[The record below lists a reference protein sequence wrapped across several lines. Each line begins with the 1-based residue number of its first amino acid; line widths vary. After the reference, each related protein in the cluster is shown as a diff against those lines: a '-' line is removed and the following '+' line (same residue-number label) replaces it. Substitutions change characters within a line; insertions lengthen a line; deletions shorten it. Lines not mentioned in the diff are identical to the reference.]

1 MSRASNS
8 LRLSDVIATPIKL
21 KYTASYNECTLEE
34 FGITVLT
41 GVNGPVT
48 ITGSIPQE
56 TLNYRS
62 VKQLYY
68 ANVLTGSYL
77 TTTSSFDVSIQSTA
91 ASGTFDS
98 DNRYF
103 PTQSGGTV
111 RILSIPRGVFGE
123 KISRHSFS
131 MTSSAYRIV
140 DDGNGNLVDV
150 LNSPVGVNIGNII
163 YPQGMV
169 IITNSD
175 YLEIFPYPPVA
186 YNDSASFKTGDS
198 PKLVN
203 ILANDDPGT
212 GTLLTSSVVLFD
224 GDVALFTNNLNGT
237 VTLNTT
243 DVGTYTTYYTVQS
256 QIPDPCP
263 MTSNSASITV
273 TVTSSDCALAGTLVV
288 PPTTT
293 TTSTTT
299 STTTVTPTTTTSTT
313 TVPPTTTTT
322 TTSTTTTTTT
332 AACTNVLNP
341 SIYGGV
347 DIDAACA
354 NTSSR
359 GADAYAC
366 LFPPFI
372 GFAIGTQWFLDEART
387 IPYPT
392 GSYAVHNPSLSNDN
406 TWVIFGSGGIVQSTG
421 SCVPPT
427 TTTSTTTSTTTVAP
441 TTTSTTTSTTTV
453 PPTTTSTTTVAPTT
467 TSTTTST
474 TTVPP
479 TTTSTTTST
488 TTPEPTT
495 TTTSTTTS
503 TTTPPPTTTTTSTTT
518 STTTASGQLNVYSK
532 YLNTAPPGNLQYSIN
547 LGTNI
552 NAGPVTTTSCDYMFT
567 ISGLQIGDSV
577 DFTNTATFSI
587 GGSTSACP
595 DGPGGFGC
603 VFSYSV
609 LSTGPQNVYITID
622 GANSC

>member
-34 FGITVLT
+34 YGITVLT

-62 VKQLYY
+62 VRQLYY

-77 TTTSSFDVSIQSTA
+77 ATTSSFDVSIQSTA

-186 YNDSASFKTGDS
+186 YNDSASFATTFT
-198 PKLVN
+198 PKVVD

-212 GTLLTSSVVLFD
+212 GTLIDSSVTLFG
-224 GDVALFTNNLNGT
+224 GDVSLFTNNLDGT

-243 DVGTYTTYYTVQS
+243 DPGTYTTYYTVQS

-273 TVTSSDCALAGTLVV
+273 NVTTSTTTTTTTVPPTTTTTSTTTTTTTV

-299 STTTVTPTTTTSTT
+299 STTTP
-313 TVPPTTTTT
+313 PPTTTTT
-322 TTSTTTTTTT
+322 TS
-332 AACTNVLNP
+332 
-341 SIYGGV
+341 
-347 DIDAACA
+347 
-354 NTSSR
+354 
-359 GADAYAC
+359 
-366 LFPPFI
+366 
-372 GFAIGTQWFLDEART
+372 
-387 IPYPT
+387 
-392 GSYAVHNPSLSNDN
+392 
-406 TWVIFGSGGIVQSTG
+406 
-421 SCVPPT
+421 
-427 TTTSTTTSTTTVAP
+427 
-441 TTTSTTTSTTTV
+441 
-453 PPTTTSTTTVAPTT
+453 
-467 TSTTTST
+467 
-474 TTVPP
+474 
-479 TTTSTTTST
+479 TSTTTST
-488 TTPEPTT
+488 TTPPPTTT

-518 STTTASGQLNVYSK
+518 STTTGAFFYYSLRKFDCNNNCNRLEPDVVGRSSIALSTSDGLYYKVGSFTYQAQTEVSGPTYNVDLDGAPSDADCT
-532 YLNTAPPGNLQYSIN
+532 TAC
-547 LGTNI
+547 GTST
-552 NAGPVTTTSCDYMFT
+552 TTTSTTTSTTTAAPTTTSTTTSTTTAAPATTTSTTTSTTTPEPTTTTTSTTTSTTTTASLSKFT
-567 ISGLQIGDSV
+567 ISAGQLIG
-577 DFTNTATFSI
+577 T
-587 GGSTSACP
+587 GGSCALPLITDVYCNAANILGTLSKIFYI
-595 DGPGGFGC
+595 DPGGTTPFAGNPSDEYGIILDATPALIRI
-603 VFSYSV
+603 VE
-609 LSTGPQNVYITID
+609 ID
-622 GANSC
+622 GSGQCTNVSNCY

>member
-34 FGITVLT
+34 YGITVLT

-77 TTTSSFDVSIQSTA
+77 STTSSFDVSIQSTA

-140 DDGNGNLVDV
+140 DDGNGNLIDV
-150 LNSPVGVNIGNII
+150 LNSPVGINIGNII

-186 YNDSASFKTGDS
+186 YNDSASFATTFT
-198 PKLVN
+198 PKVVD

-212 GTLLTSSVVLFD
+212 GTLLTSSVVLFG
-224 GDVALFTNNLNGT
+224 GDVSLFTNNLDGT

-243 DVGTYTTYYTVQS
+243 DPGIYTTYYTVQS

-273 TVTSSDCALAGTLVV
+273 NVTTSTTTTTTTVPPTTTTTSTTTTTTTV

-299 STTTVTPTTTTSTT
+299 STTT
-313 TVPPTTTTT
+313 
-322 TTSTTTTTTT
+322 
-332 AACTNVLNP
+332 
-341 SIYGGV
+341 
-347 DIDAACA
+347 
-354 NTSSR
+354 
-359 GADAYAC
+359 
-366 LFPPFI
+366 
-372 GFAIGTQWFLDEART
+372 
-387 IPYPT
+387 
-392 GSYAVHNPSLSNDN
+392 
-406 TWVIFGSGGIVQSTG
+406 
-421 SCVPPT
+421 
-427 TTTSTTTSTTTVAP
+427 AP
-441 TTTSTTTSTTTV
+441 
-453 PPTTTSTTTVAPTT
+453 
-467 TSTTTST
+467 
-474 TTVPP
+474 
-479 TTTSTTTST
+479 
-488 TTPEPTT
+488 PTT

-518 STTTASGQLNVYSK
+518 STTT
-532 YLNTAPPGNLQYSIN
+532 PPP
-547 LGTNI
+547 TTT
-552 NAGPVTTTSCDYMFT
+552 TTTSTTTSTTTLACQ
-567 ISGLQIGDSV
+567 QIFLYPANASSCGTAGSLTLFDTDNALTPTRLYVNGECGVTPVVGGNQWYTTGNPGSSYQV
-577 DFTNTATFSI
+577 DNGGFITNTVT
-587 GGSTSACP
+587 CP
-595 DGPGGFGC
+595 
-603 VFSYSV
+603 
-609 LSTGPQNVYITID
+609 
-622 GANSC
+622 

>member
-34 FGITVLT
+34 YGITVLT

-62 VKQLYY
+62 VRQLYY

-103 PTQSGGTV
+103 PTQSGATV
-111 RILSIPRGVFGE
+111 RIVSIPRGVFGE

-163 YPQGMV
+163 YPQGMA

-186 YNDSASFKTGDS
+186 NNDTASFVAGFT

-212 GTLLTSSVVLFD
+212 GTLLNSSVVLFG
-224 GDVALFTNNLNGT
+224 GDVSLFTNNLNGT

-243 DVGTYTTYYTVQS
+243 NPGTYTTYYTVQS

-263 MTSNSASITV
+263 MTSNSASITIEV
-273 TVTSSDCALAGTLVV
+273 TAADCTLAGTLVV

-299 STTTVTPTTTTSTT
+299 STTTV
-313 TVPPTTTTT
+313 
-322 TTSTTTTTTT
+322 
-332 AACTNVLNP
+332 
-341 SIYGGV
+341 
-347 DIDAACA
+347 
-354 NTSSR
+354 
-359 GADAYAC
+359 
-366 LFPPFI
+366 
-372 GFAIGTQWFLDEART
+372 
-387 IPYPT
+387 
-392 GSYAVHNPSLSNDN
+392 
-406 TWVIFGSGGIVQSTG
+406 
-421 SCVPPT
+421 PPT
-427 TTTSTTTSTTTVAP
+427 TTTSTTTSTTTATPTTTTSTTTSTTTATPTTTTSTTTSTTTAVPTTTTSTTTSTTTAEP
-441 TTTSTTTSTTTV
+441 TTTTSTTTSTTTAVPTTTTSTTTSTTTV
-453 PPTTTSTTTVAPTT
+453 TPTTTTTTTVAPTT
-467 TSTTTST
+467 TT

-479 TTTSTTTST
+479 TTTTTTT
-488 TTPEPTT
+488 IPPTTT

-518 STTTASGQLNVYSK
+518 STTTVASTSWSVRTEGGSTPINICTNTPITVYS
-532 YLNTAPPGNLQYSIN
+532 AVG
-547 LGTNI
+547 
-552 NAGPVTTTSCDYMFT
+552 
-567 ISGLQIGDSV
+567 
-577 DFTNTATFSI
+577 ATFTTGTALFSDPNLNFSLII
-587 GGSTSACP
+587 GGSP
-595 DGPGGFGC
+595 N
-603 VFSYSV
+603 SYISEV
-609 LSTGPQNVYITID
+609 LSGIIFEYSDGSGQISTNTGNT
-622 GANSC
+622 C

>member
-140 DDGNGNLVDV
+140 DDGNGNLIDV
-150 LNSPVGVNIGNII
+150 TGSAVGINVGNII

-169 IITNSD
+169 IITNPD

-186 YNDSASFKTGDS
+186 YNDSASFGTGDS
-198 PKLVN
+198 PKLVD

-212 GTLLTSSVVLFD
+212 GTLLTSSVVLFG

-243 DVGTYTTYYTVQS
+243 DPGTYTTYYTVQS

-273 TVTSSDCALAGTLVV
+273 NV
-288 PPTTT
+288 

-299 STTTVTPTTTTSTT
+299 TTT
-313 TVPPTTTTT
+313 TVPPTTT

-332 AACTNVLNP
+332 AP
-341 SIYGGV
+341 
-347 DIDAACA
+347 
-354 NTSSR
+354 
-359 GADAYAC
+359 
-366 LFPPFI
+366 
-372 GFAIGTQWFLDEART
+372 
-387 IPYPT
+387 
-392 GSYAVHNPSLSNDN
+392 
-406 TWVIFGSGGIVQSTG
+406 
-421 SCVPPT
+421 
-427 TTTSTTTSTTTVAP
+427 
-441 TTTSTTTSTTTV
+441 
-453 PPTTTSTTTVAPTT
+453 
-467 TSTTTST
+467 
-474 TTVPP
+474 
-479 TTTSTTTST
+479 
-488 TTPEPTT
+488 PTT

-518 STTTASGQLNVYSK
+518 STTT
-532 YLNTAPPGNLQYSIN
+532 PPP
-547 LGTNI
+547 TT
-552 NAGPVTTTSCDYMFT
+552 TTTSTTTSTTTVSYFYYSLRKFDCNNSCTRITPDVVGRSSTSLSTVDGLYYKVGSFT
-567 ISGLQIGDSV
+567 YQVQTGVSGPTYDVDLDGAPSDADCTTACGTTTTTTSTTTSTTTAAPTTTSTTTSTTTAAPTTTSTTTSTTTAAPTTTTSTTTSTTTAEPTTTTTSTTTSTTTATPTTTTSTTTSTTTALACQQIVLYPANATACAHLGSLTQFDIDSTLTPTRLYANGECGITPVVGGNQWYSQGAGAASYQV
-577 DFTNTATFSI
+577 DNGGFIIATFS
-587 GGSTSACP
+587 CP
-595 DGPGGFGC
+595 
-603 VFSYSV
+603 
-609 LSTGPQNVYITID
+609 
-622 GANSC
+622 

>member
-103 PTQSGGTV
+103 PTQSGGTI

-131 MTSSAYRIV
+131 MTSSAYNIV

-169 IITNSD
+169 IITNPD

-186 YNDSASFKTGDS
+186 VNDYATFVTGDS
-198 PKLVN
+198 PKTVN
-203 ILANDDPGT
+203 ILANDIPGT
-212 GTLLTSSVVLFD
+212 GTLLTSSVVLFG
-224 GDVALFTNNLNGT
+224 GDVALFTNNLDGT
-237 VTLNTT
+237 VTLNTST
-243 DVGTYTTYYTVQS
+243 VGTYVTYYTVQS

-263 MTSNSASITV
+263 MTSNSASINV
-273 TVTSSDCALAGTLVV
+273 TV
-288 PPTTT
+288 
-293 TTSTTT
+293 
-299 STTTVTPTTTTSTT
+299 VTG
-313 TVPPTTTTT
+313 TTT

-332 AACTNVLNP
+332 
-341 SIYGGV
+341 
-347 DIDAACA
+347 
-354 NTSSR
+354 
-359 GADAYAC
+359 
-366 LFPPFI
+366 
-372 GFAIGTQWFLDEART
+372 
-387 IPYPT
+387 
-392 GSYAVHNPSLSNDN
+392 
-406 TWVIFGSGGIVQSTG
+406 
-421 SCVPPT
+421 VPPT
-427 TTTSTTTSTTTVAP
+427 TTTSTTTSTTTAEP
-441 TTTSTTTSTTTV
+441 TTTTSTTTSTTTAE
-453 PPTTTSTTTVAPTT
+453 PTTT

-474 TTVPP
+474 TTA
-479 TTTSTTTST
+479 
-488 TTPEPTT
+488 EPTT

-503 TTTPPPTTTTTSTTT
+503 TTTPPPTTTTSTTT
-518 STTTASGQLNVYSK
+518 STTTALTCQ
-532 YLNTAPPGNLQYSIN
+532 QIN
-547 LGTNI
+547 LYPANTNACDHLGSLTQFDTD
-552 NAGPVTTTSCDYMFT
+552 NALNPTRLYVNGECGVTPV
-567 ISGLQIGDSV
+567 V
-577 DFTNTATFSI
+577 
-587 GGSTSACP
+587 GGNQW
-595 DGPGGFGC
+595 
-603 VFSYSV
+603 YSQ
-609 LSTGPQNVYITID
+609 GA
-622 GANSC
+622 GANSYQIDNGGFVVATVACP

>member
-34 FGITVLT
+34 YGITVLT

-62 VKQLYY
+62 VRQLYY
-68 ANVLTGSYL
+68 ANVLSGSYL

-186 YNDSASFKTGDS
+186 YNDTASFAAAFT
-198 PKLVN
+198 PKAVS
-203 ILANDDPGT
+203 ILANDSPGT
-212 GTLLTSSVVLFD
+212 GTLLTSSVVLFG
-224 GDVALFTNNLNGT
+224 GDVSLFTNNLDGT

-243 DVGTYTTYYTVQS
+243 DSGIYTTYYTVQS
-256 QIPDPCP
+256 QIPDTCP

-273 TVTSSDCALAGTLVV
+273 TVLPD
-288 PPTTT
+288 
-293 TTSTTT
+293 
-299 STTTVTPTTTTSTT
+299 
-313 TVPPTTTTT
+313 TT

-332 AACTNVLNP
+332 
-341 SIYGGV
+341 
-347 DIDAACA
+347 
-354 NTSSR
+354 
-359 GADAYAC
+359 
-366 LFPPFI
+366 
-372 GFAIGTQWFLDEART
+372 
-387 IPYPT
+387 
-392 GSYAVHNPSLSNDN
+392 
-406 TWVIFGSGGIVQSTG
+406 
-421 SCVPPT
+421 VP
-427 TTTSTTTSTTTVAP
+427 
-441 TTTSTTTSTTTV
+441 
-453 PPTTTSTTTVAPTT
+453 
-467 TSTTTST
+467 
-474 TTVPP
+474 
-479 TTTSTTTST
+479 
-488 TTPEPTT
+488 PTT

-503 TTTPPPTTTTTSTTT
+503 TTTPPPTTTTTTSTSTTTSTTTPPPTTTTTTSTSTTTSTTTPPPTTTTTTSTSTTTSTTTPPPTTTTTTSTTT
-518 STTTASGQLNVYSK
+518 STTTALACQPLVLYPANATACAHLGSLTQFDTDNSITPTRLYVNNECGITPVVGGNQWYSQ
-532 YLNTAPPGNLQYSIN
+532 G
-547 LGTNI
+547 
-552 NAGPVTTTSCDYMFT
+552 AGASSY
-567 ISGLQIGDSV
+567 QV
-577 DFTNTATFSI
+577 DN
-587 GGSTSACP
+587 
-595 DGPGGFGC
+595 GGFIIAT
-603 VFSYSV
+603 V
-609 LSTGPQNVYITID
+609 LCP
-622 GANSC
+622 